1 MVVRRHRW
9 RGLASFPLEQ
19 LDLLTDGPAD
29 GLDAAPGSL
38 GTIVPEP
45 QLVESAKEMVFAID
59 LHIVLGYLQNGQSV
73 EVTGIVVGGHFPAT
87 GVSSLL
93 LEDGEDCH
101 DNLGTNATQVFRF

>member
-29 GLDAAPGSL
+29 GLDAAPGAL

-73 EVTGIVVGGHFPAT
+73 EATSIDDVGPVDTF
-87 GVSSLL
+87 VQSLL
-93 LEDGEDCH
+93 QGCQLVKCCVVA
-101 DNLGTNATQVFRF
+101 NLL